1 MPKDEALPDI
11 AETADL
17 YTLPLTQF
25 TEARDGLAAW
35 LRSEGST
42 EEAARVGKLRKPSVA
57 AWALNRVARLQPE
70 QVDRLLDSHRQLRH
84 SGSADAM
91 QTASEVRRQAVASL
105 VEAAMAE
112 LRAVGRPDSL
122 QNRDRINRTLLAV
135 ATDPE
140 GEADLKAGTLVREI
154 DPSGGGWGDMTLPSP
169 PSPDPGLEA
178 GKAAGKARARAE
190 KLETEAAEAE
200 RRLESAKQAVAE
212 ARRRAKA
219 ARVAADQAADEARQA
234 EDTARGLGG

>member
-1 MPKDEALPDI
+1 MPKDKAVSDI
-11 AETADL
+11 SEPADL

-25 TEARDGLAAW
+25 TVARDLLAER

-42 EEAARVGKLRKPSVA
+42 EEAERVGKLRKPSVA
-57 AWALNRVARLQPE
+57 AWALNRVARLEPE
-70 QVDRLLDSHRQLRH
+70 QVGQLLDSHRQLREA
-84 SGSADAM
+84 GSAEAM
-91 QTASEVRRQAVASL
+91 QAASEMRRQAVAGL

-112 LRAVGRPDSL
+112 LRGDGRPDSL

-135 ATDPE
+135 ATDPQ

-169 PSPDPGLEA
+169 PQPGPGHEA
-178 GKAAGKARARAE
+178 VEGAGKARARAE
-190 KLETEAAEAE
+190 KLETEAAESE
-200 RRLESAKQAVAE
+200 RRLEAAKQAVTE

-219 ARVAADQAADEARQA
+219 ARTAADQAADEAREA
-234 EDTARGLGG
+234 ESTARGLGG